1 MAAAVLAVLLVSCGD
16 EEDSPAPVAA
26 ATTTSTVVARPP
38 HTAELTTTD
47 GNRYRITLTLG
58 PRSAT
63 GAADECPGPATHGR
77 TYLPVTL
84 TVANQATDRPVPF
97 PPLRIEMTAA
107 PGTKPAQVLVRDA
120 AGNCTFAPRVPSI
133 GPGGS
138 VVFKGTSPAID
149 EAAAPGSAGAIE
161 VKVSETTFSL
171 AAPVP

>member
-1 MAAAVLAVLLVSCGD
+1 MAAAVLAALLVSCGD
-16 EEDSPAPVAA
+16 EEGSTAPVVA
-26 ATTTSTVVARPP
+26 ATTTAVVARAP
-38 HTAELTTTD
+38 HTADLTTTD
-47 GNRYRITLTLG
+47 GNRSRITLTLG

-63 GAADECPGPATHGR
+63 GGADECPGPATQGR
-77 TYLPVTL
+77 AYLPVTL

-97 PPLRIEMTAA
+97 PPVRIEMTAA
-107 PGTKPAQVLVRDA
+107 PGTKPAQVLVRDT

-149 EAAAPGSAGAIE
+149 DAAAPGTAGAIE